1 VNPSI
6 LGGFLSALLPF
17 ITKIAAKK
25 KKKTVLN
32 GPFVAGCRAVLFST
46 RTDFASL
53 SE

>member
-17 ITKIAAKK
+17 ITKIAAK